1 MGHMLLIE
9 TLKITSKIY
18 LRVDGGGMT
27 RDGPIK
33 AAVFVMYIGQLQASY
48 TLYVCVGNIRKI
60 C

>member
-1 MGHMLLIE
+1 MLLIE
-9 TLKITSKIY
+9 TLKIISKIY
-18 LRVDGGGMT
+18 LRLNGGQMT

-33 AAVFVMYIGQLQASY
+33 VAVFVMYIGELQASY

>member
-1 MGHMLLIE
+1 MLLIE
-9 TLKITSKIY
+9 TLKIISKIY
-18 LRVDGGGMT
+18 LRLNGGQMT

-33 AAVFVMYIGQLQASY
+33 AAVFVMYIGELQASY